1 MSSEEQTINRL
12 KQFKDYKQLSFT
24 KMGKALGID
33 QRTFNYY
40 FEGRRVPACVLEKA
54 LQVYPELSAEW
65 LMRGEGD
72 MLREDDTEKAST
84 ESLLD
89 RIEALEVNN
98 HALRLAIEAL
108 TKKE

>member
-1 MSSEEQTINRL
+1 MSREEQTINRL
-12 KQFKDYKQLSFT
+12 KQFKEHKQMSLT

-40 FEGRRVPACVLEKA
+40 FEGRRAPACVLEKA
-54 LQVYPELSAEW
+54 LEVFPELSAEW

-72 MLREDDTEKAST
+72 MIREDDAEKVST
-84 ESLLD
+84 ESLID
-89 RIEALEVNN
+89 RIETLEENN
-98 HALRLAIEAL
+98 RALRLAIEAL